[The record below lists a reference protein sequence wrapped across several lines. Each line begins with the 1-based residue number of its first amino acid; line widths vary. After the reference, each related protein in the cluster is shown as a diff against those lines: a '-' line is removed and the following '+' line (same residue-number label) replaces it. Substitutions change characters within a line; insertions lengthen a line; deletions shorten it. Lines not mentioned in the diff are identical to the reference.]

1 MKVSIVTVSF
11 NSAATIAD
19 TLRSVREQTHPDIEH
34 IVVDGGSSDETLAIV
49 RREGSHVARVLSEP
63 DGGIYDA
70 MNKGITLASGDMVGF
85 LNADDMLASP
95 RVVADMAAAAA
106 GADVL
111 YGDLVY
117 VKKDR
122 PTEVVR
128 YWRSGAYA
136 RSRLRY
142 GWMPPH
148 PTLYVR
154 LDLARRLGGFDLQ
167 LRIAAD
173 YEFMLRCLAKVP
185 DDRVRY
191 LPQVL
196 VRMRTGGASNRS
208 LQALLSKS
216 LEDLRALRK
225 NSVGGWFALICKNA
239 RKLPQFFGS
248 AGHTKHNP

>member
-34 IVVDGGSSDETLAIV
+34 IVVDGGSRDETLAV
-49 RREGSHVARVLSEP
+49 VHREGSHVARVLSEP

-154 LDLARRLGGFDLQ
+154 LDLARWLGGLICSF
-167 LRIAAD
+167 
-173 YEFMLRCLAKVP
+173 E
-185 DDRVRY
+185 
-191 LPQVL
+191 LPQT
-196 VRMRTGGASNRS
+196 MSSCCA
-208 LQALLSKS
+208 A
-216 LEDLRALRK
+216 
-225 NSVGGWFALICKNA
+225 
-239 RKLPQFFGS
+239 
-248 AGHTKHNP
+248 